1 MTKYK
6 HNDIEGWMSEEELN
20 WLFETSQKCNNIV
33 EVGSFK
39 GRSTHALLSG
49 TQGKVTAIDS
59 WKLHWDIN
67 HPHNGEVV
75 FKEFKENLK
84 EFTNLEIVKA
94 TSNETVNKY
103 EDDSFDMVFL
113 DFTVHYDEYLEAI
126 KKWSIKIKEGGII
139 CGHEYSD
146 DWKEVKKAVD
156 EVFGK
161 PDGVVEMIWYK
172 QL

>member
-59 WKLHWDIN
+59 WKLHWDKN
-67 HPHNGEVV
+67 HHHNGEVV

-84 EFTNLEIVKA
+84 DFTNLEIVKA
-94 TSNETVNKY
+94 TSNETVNRY
-103 EDDSFDMVFL
+103 EDDSLDMVFL
-113 DFTVHYDEYLEAI
+113 DFTTQYHEYLQAI
-126 KKWSIKIKEGGII
+126 KKWSLKTKFI
-139 CGHEYSD
+139 CGHEYSEKFHD
-146 DWKEVKKAVD
+146 VIKAVD

-161 PDGVVEMIWYK
+161 PDGVVGMIWYK